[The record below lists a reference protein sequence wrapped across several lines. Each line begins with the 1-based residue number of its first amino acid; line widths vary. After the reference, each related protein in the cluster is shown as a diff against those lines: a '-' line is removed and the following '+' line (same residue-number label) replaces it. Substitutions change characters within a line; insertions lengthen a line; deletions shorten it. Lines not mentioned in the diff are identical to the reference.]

1 MNRRTVALPRGDASL
16 LSCEAAQPSGWSPGP
31 TGLSFRGL
39 DSVNDDGYSS
49 ALLLTDPELM
59 RPSIL
64 ISFVFLALSACP
76 AAAEIV
82 YVRAGHLLDIDSGE
96 RRPDQA
102 IVIEDG
108 RIVRV
113 GPAADT
119 ERPEDASVIDLGEL
133 TVLPGL
139 TDAHVHLTSDHDK
152 HGYRRLAD
160 SLPRMTLTGAR
171 NARRTIMAGF
181 TTVRNVGAPGF
192 SDVALRD
199 AIAEEDIPGPRMLVS
214 GPPIG
219 ITGGHCSDNN
229 LLPPR
234 FEARGEG
241 VADGPWAAREAV
253 RRNVKYG
260 VDMIKT
266 CSTGGVLS
274 RGTQVGAPQYTLE
287 ELTALVDEAHMH
299 GRKVASHAHGTE
311 GIRTAIEAGVDSI
324 EHASFIDAEG
334 IRLAVE
340 NGTALSMD
348 IYVTEYI
355 LEAGEE
361 AGILPESLEKE
372 RRTGTRQRE
381 NFAAALEAGATIAFG
396 TDAGVYPH
404 GDNAK
409 QLSRMTRFGMTPLQ
423 AMQAATVTNARL
435 FGLEDEI
442 GRIRAGYRADLIAV
456 AGDPLEDIE
465 TLERVLFVM
474 KNGRVLKSP

>member
-1 MNRRTVALPRGDASL
+1 MRNASL
-16 LSCEAAQPSGWSPGP
+16 IGLLS
-31 TGLSFRGL
+31 
-39 DSVNDDGYSS
+39 
-49 ALLLTDPELM
+49 
-59 RPSIL
+59 
-64 ISFVFLALSACP
+64 LALTAGT
-76 AAAEIV
+76 ALAETLHI
-82 YVRAGHLLDIDSGE
+82 RAGHVLDIDTGE
-96 RRPDQA
+96 RLVDQV

-108 RIVRV
+108 RIAEVASANDV
-113 GPAADT
+113 DADDAAQT
-119 ERPEDASVIDLGEL
+119 IDLGEH

-139 TDAHVHLTSDHDK
+139 TDAHVHFTSDHDK

-171 NARRTIMAGF
+171 NARNTLMAGF

-199 AIAEEDIPGPRMLVS
+199 AIAAGDIPGPRMLVS

-234 FEARGEG
+234 FEATGEG
-241 VADGPWAAREAV
+241 VADGPWAARHAV
-253 RRNVKYG
+253 RQNVKFG

-274 RGTQVGAPQYTLE
+274 KGTRVGAPQYTLE

-324 EHASFIDAEG
+324 EHASLIDAAG
-334 IRLAVE
+334 IQRAVE
-340 NGTALSMD
+340 LGTALSMD

-355 LEAGEE
+355 LGAGEE

-372 RRTGTRQRE
+372 RQVGTRQRE
-381 NFAAALEAGATIAFG
+381 NFAAALEAGAVIAFG

-404 GDNAK
+404 GDNAR

-423 AMQAATVTNARL
+423 ALQAATVTNARL
-435 FGLEDEI
+435 FGLQDEI
-442 GRIRAGYRADLIAV
+442 GRIRPGYRADLIAV
-456 AGDPLEDIE
+456 AGDPLENIE
-465 TLERVLFVM
+465 ILEQVDFVM
-474 KNGRVLKSP
+474 KNGDVYKSP

>member
-1 MNRRTVALPRGDASL
+1 MRPALPITL
-16 LSCEAAQPSGWSPGP
+16 LIAFVM
-31 TGLSFRGL
+31 T
-39 DSVNDDGYSS
+39 
-49 ALLLTDPELM
+49 LM
-59 RPSIL
+59 TTP
-64 ISFVFLALSACP
+64 V
-76 AAAEIV
+76 AAETL
-82 YVRAGHLLDIDSGE
+82 YVRAGQLLDIDSGE
-96 RRPDQA
+96 RRADQA
-102 IVIEDG
+102 IVVEDG

-113 GPAADT
+113 GDAD
-119 ERPEDASVIDLGEL
+119 EIDPPSNARMLDLSDL

-139 TDAHVHLTSDHDK
+139 TDAHVHFTSDHDK

-160 SLPRMTLTGAR
+160 SLPRQTLTGAR
-171 NARRTIMAGF
+171 NARATLMAGF

-199 AIAEEDIPGPRMLVS
+199 AIAAGDIPGPRMLVS
-214 GPPIG
+214 GPPVG

-234 FEARGEG
+234 FAATGEG
-241 VADGPWAAREAV
+241 VADGPWAARRAV
-253 RRNVKYG
+253 RQNVKYG

-266 CSTGGVLS
+266 CSSGGVLS

-299 GRKVASHAHGTE
+299 GRRVASHAHGTE
-311 GIRTAIEAGVDSI
+311 GILNAIRAGVDSI

-340 NGTALSMD
+340 QGTVLSMD

-355 LEAGEE
+355 LEAGED

-372 RRTGTRQRE
+372 RMTGATQRE
-381 NFAAALEAGATIAFG
+381 NFAAALEAGATIGFG

-409 QLSRMTRFGMTPLQ
+409 QLSRMTRFGMSALQ
-423 AMQAATVTNARL
+423 ALQAATLTNAEL
-435 FGLEDEI
+435 FGLEGEI
-442 GRIRAGYRADLIAV
+442 GRIAPGYRADLIAV
-456 AGDPLEDIE
+456 AADPVEDIE
-465 TLERVLFVM
+465 SLERVEFVM
-474 KNGRVLKSP
+474 KDGRIYKSP